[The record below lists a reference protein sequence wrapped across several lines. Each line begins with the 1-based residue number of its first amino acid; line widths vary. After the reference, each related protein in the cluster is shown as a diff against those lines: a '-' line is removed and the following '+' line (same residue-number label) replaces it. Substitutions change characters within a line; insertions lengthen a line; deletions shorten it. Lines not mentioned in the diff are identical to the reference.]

1 MYVVPS
7 RSSAKRIPANR
18 RASATT
24 ATFLPRRAAIRA
36 AHARSSTVD
45 GSGRRSVDTA
55 ACTSSR
61 RMREDP
67 ALVMGYIR
75 SPVDSVDYDLGML
88 NGVMD
93 AFLVG
98 LFNQKV

>member
-1 MYVVPS
+1 
-7 RSSAKRIPANR
+7 
-18 RASATT
+18 
-24 ATFLPRRAAIRA
+24 
-36 AHARSSTVD
+36 
-45 GSGRRSVDTA
+45 
-55 ACTSSR
+55 
-61 RMREDP
+61 MREDP